1 MSLETPEK
9 IRNLQR
15 KLYRKAKAE
24 PAALYRRLEEL
35 DAGIADRTK
44 NGNDNSDWIA
54 ERNAVAAALERLSN

>member
-1 MSLETPEK
+1 VDIELMYERIAQMDGP
-9 IRNLQR
+9 
-15 KLYRKAKAE
+15 
-24 PAALYRRLEEL
+24 ALYRRLEEL